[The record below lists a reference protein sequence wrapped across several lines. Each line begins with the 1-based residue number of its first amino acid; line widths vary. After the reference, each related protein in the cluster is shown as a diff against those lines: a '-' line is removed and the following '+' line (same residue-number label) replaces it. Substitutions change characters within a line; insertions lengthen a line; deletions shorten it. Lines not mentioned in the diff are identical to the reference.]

1 MYYPKSQI
9 KTALYTNG
17 GEFARTDNDQDYKGY
32 YWTNSSEQYFSGKT
46 PQDIPNILLQK
57 QQTEDSEHPST
68 PQSFS
73 AWVDEAPNGLSET
86 KPGLS
91 PNKFYPTPSEED
103 YKLGQFTR
111 YFTKKTNQNIYY
123 EISKEDYDRLQA
135 KDSTIKWQLY
145 LGIKLKWEL
154 TGDKNGVYK
163 TNKNI
168 VMQTELNQ
176 RLPLFSKIFRKDYLQ
191 YYKD

>member
-17 GEFARTDNDQDYKGY
+17 GEFIRTDNDQDYKGY

-68 PQSFS
+68 PKSFS

-154 TGDKNGVYK
+154 TGEKNEVYK